1 MFAVIVKK
9 SFGGRDD
16 GYYGHTKGISLDV
29 FQEFDN
35 EEELREW
42 VKANS
47 NTQKFR
53 VIRFDELQVET
64 KISFK

>member
-9 SFGGRDD
+9 TVGGRDD
-16 GYYGHTKGISLDV
+16 GYYGRTEGTSMDV
-29 FQEFDN
+29 FHEFDN

>member
-1 MFAVIVKK
+1 MFAVVFKK
-9 SFGGRDD
+9 SVGGRDD
-16 GYYGHTKGISLDV
+16 GYYGRCEGTTLDV